1 MSQESGLFVGKDKSE
16 RKVVG
21 QVLEDAAYLHT
32 TIMLSTQIRLIQ
44 RSFSSEFHSD
54 YKKWLRLIQI
64 NFTQILASRP
74 VQDGSKIGF
83 IGLGN
88 MGRGMAKNLLDK
100 GHEVVAFDTSAEAL
114 KEAVGNGAK
123 EATSPK
129 VFTHIIDF
137 TKPFKNMLLRFVIQ
151 WTSHSGSDL
160 QFRGI

>member
-1 MSQESGLFVGKDKSE
+1 
-16 RKVVG
+16 
-21 QVLEDAAYLHT
+21 
-32 TIMLSTQIRLIQ
+32 
-44 RSFSSEFHSD
+44 
-54 YKKWLRLIQI
+54 
-64 NFTQILASRP
+64 
-74 VQDGSKIGF
+74 
-83 IGLGN
+83 

-151 WTSHSGSDL
+151 WTSLNKQGFTTLVVVKGDREHKFISNQDVNLKKSRPPM
-160 QFRGI
+160 Q